1 MAGRRYGNHRTR
13 RGLGPHFHTWPII
26 PCCATGLLTSLI
38 EPCMVNERVVFIGS
52 PGFRDPGRVGRS
64 LAVQTSVVYPSVGG
78 RQAELAAWS
87 VELVPRRHSV
97 DDLRPRGTTQRAQAN
112 SMQEAHTLRF
122 LTLARRSAAGRTTR
136 SCPAERASQ
145 KEKNPRGAARGLWAG
160 IDNRLGYCTS
170 RTWGLVMI
178 SSKMSVRRRSYS
190 AGLPLPRGLSPSS
203 LAVAPVRA
211 NRSMKS

>member
-13 RGLGPHFHTWPII
+13 RGWGPHSHTWPIT
-26 PCCATGLLTSLI
+26 PCCATGRLTSLI
-38 EPCMVNERVVFIGS
+38 EPCMANERAASIGS
-52 PGFRDPGRVGRS
+52 PGFRDPGRVRRS
-64 LAVQTSVVYPSVGG
+64 LAVQTSVVYRSAGS
-78 RQAELAAWS
+78 RQAELAARS

-97 DDLRPRGTTQRAQAN
+97 GGLRPRGTPQRARAN
-112 SMQEAHTLRF
+112 SLREAHTQRF
-122 LTLARRSAAGRTTR
+122 LTLARRSVAGRTTR
-136 SCPAERASQ
+136 SSPAERASQ
-145 KEKNPRGAARGLWAG
+145 KEKNPRGAARGFWAG

-211 NRSMKS
+211 KRSMKS